1 MAALV
6 PLPRGLPGYTK
17 LYGDLG
23 PADSEV
29 DGVVDECIKC
39 GLRLVPCRLT
49 ALESLQH
56 LRHGPLGSRLLGSG
70 NIHRLVL
77 CLVGPRRLSGSL
89 TRRALWLRHVI
100 KHAALP
106 RSAQPSAP

>member
-17 LYGDLG
+17 LCSDLG

-39 GLRLVPCRLT
+39 GLRLQLD
-49 ALESLQH
+49 SD
-56 LRHGPLGSRLLGSG
+56 RHQDHAVAVFFPLCYQYPS
-70 NIHRLVL
+70 
-77 CLVGPRRLSGSL
+77 
-89 TRRALWLRHVI
+89 TR
-100 KHAALP
+100 
-106 RSAQPSAP
+106 